1 MIKFAILLLKKIYWG
16 VKIQKMFDPKGR
28 FSERAGKMKLTRI
41 ICLGIGIVLLCACSP
56 PEATLILEDDT
67 WIVVKVNGKIMT
79 RNQMYN
85 EMINLLQTFGQNLS
99 VDELEDKKAEFQ
111 SQAIQNLIN
120 TEILVEEAIRRGF
133 TVEKNE
139 IDSRLNDLRQAYES
153 QDQLRVELEVRDLTD
168 AELAEE
174 ARRGLYVEK
183 IIAQEIENVT
193 PPEYEEIQRYYNEN
207 QELLMIPEQIHVAH
221 IVVEV
226 LYDDTVQVR
235 DAKLAEIGRLRQLI
249 LDGADFGETAAQYS
263 DCPSKLNNGDLGWII
278 RGRMRPE
285 FTEAAFA
292 LPPGTI
298 SEVVETAEG
307 FHLIKVFEHHPQT
320 LPELETIED
329 YVIQRVI
336 DEKIQARILHLIEDL
351 RSQATIII
359 DSAWQ

>member
-1 MIKFAILLLKKIYWG
+1 
-16 VKIQKMFDPKGR
+16 MFDPKGR

-56 PEATLILEDDT
+56 PEATLIMEDDM

-79 RNQMYN
+79 SNQMHN
-85 EMINLLQTFGQNLS
+85 EMINLFQTLGQNLS
-99 VDELEDKKAEFQ
+99 VDELEDMKAEFQ

-133 TVEKNE
+133 TVEQVE
-139 IDSRLNDLRQAYES
+139 VDSRIYDLQQAYES
-153 QDQLRVELEVRDLTD
+153 QDQLRAELKARDLTD

-193 PPEYEEIQRYYNEN
+193 SPENEEIQRYYNEN
-207 QELLMIPEQIHVAH
+207 QELLIIPEQIHVAH

-226 LYDDTVQVR
+226 LYDDPVQVR
-235 DAKLAEIGRLRQLI
+235 DAKLAEIERLRQLI
-249 LDGADFGETAAQYS
+249 LDGADFGEMASKYS
-263 DCPSKLNNGDLGWII
+263 DCPSNVNNGDLGWIT
-278 RGRMRPE
+278 RDRMRPE

-307 FHLIKVFEHHPQT
+307 FHLIKVFEHHPRT

-336 DEKIQARILHLIEDL
+336 DEKIQARILRLIEDL
-351 RSQATIII
+351 RSQATINI
-359 DSAWQ
+359 DPAWK